1 MQVFDCALCCGK
13 IYGSLVALIGNR
25 GRWRRTEDSTTTT
38 SRDRNLVRDSVLF
51 FFFLRNCTRSRLF
64 GESAR
69 LPWKVEIPIF
79 REDVK
84 IDWRWIDREEQSLLL
99 NERIRC
105 VEIRWLVFLPFFF
118 YSEFYHRW
126 SSFAI
131 SALLLL
137 IARED
142 LQKIHLVRFEES

>member
-84 IDWRWIDREEQSLLL
+84 ID
-99 NERIRC
+99 
-105 VEIRWLVFLPFFF
+105 
-118 YSEFYHRW
+118 
-126 SSFAI
+126 
-131 SALLLL
+131 
-137 IARED
+137 
-142 LQKIHLVRFEES
+142 